1 VHEVARDVVGVAV
14 LEQGR
19 LLAAR
24 RAHPPELVGLWEL
37 PGGKVEP
44 GEDLETAAVRE
55 IEEELGCVVAV
66 DGVLQG
72 TSVISE
78 ELRLRVVTAR
88 LVASD
93 PVPHEHDA
101 VRWLRPDELDEVTWA
116 EADVPFLDALRDLP
130 AWSRSASGWAAES
143 G

>member
-1 VHEVARDVVGVAV
+1 MPDVTRDVVGVAV

-44 GEDLETAAVRE
+44 GEDPSTAAVRE
-55 IEEELGCVVAV
+55 IEEELGCVVEV
-66 DGVLQG
+66 EDVLDGV
-72 TSVISE
+72 SPISDQ
-78 ELRLRVVTAR
+78 LRLRVVTAR
-88 LVASD
+88 LVAGD

-101 VRWLRPDELDEVTWA
+101 VRWLGADELDEITWA
-116 EADVPFLDALRDLP
+116 EADVPFLDHLRDLLR
-130 AWSRSASGWAAES
+130 AT
-143 G
+143 